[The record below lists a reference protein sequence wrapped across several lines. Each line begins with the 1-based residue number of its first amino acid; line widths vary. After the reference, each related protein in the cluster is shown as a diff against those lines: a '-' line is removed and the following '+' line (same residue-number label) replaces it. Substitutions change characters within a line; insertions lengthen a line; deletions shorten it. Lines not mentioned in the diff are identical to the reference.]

1 MHRISHRKCL
11 AFALLI
17 VLAASGASAGPLTQ
31 ASPVQSISSFWST
44 LVCTFFGGETCAVGA
59 IQAESDSGC
68 ILDPHG
74 GACATQSAPLLVD
87 SGCGLDPHGAA
98 CQ

>member
-1 MHRISHRKCL
+1 MHRISHRKCFG
-11 AFALLI
+11 FALVI

-31 ASPVQSISSFWST
+31 ASATQSISSFWST
-44 LVCTFFGGETCAVGA
+44 LVCTLFGGETCAVEA
-59 IQAESDSGC
+59 TQAESDSGC

-74 GACATQSAPLLVD
+74 GCATQNAPQTD